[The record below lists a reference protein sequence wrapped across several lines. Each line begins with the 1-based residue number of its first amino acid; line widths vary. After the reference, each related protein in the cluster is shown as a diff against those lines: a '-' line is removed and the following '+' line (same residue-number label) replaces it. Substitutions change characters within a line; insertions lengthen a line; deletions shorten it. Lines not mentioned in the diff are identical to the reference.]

1 MTKSEARKLVAIM
14 FTDIVGYTAMMQSDE
29 AQAIRVRARHR
40 EVFEQLH
47 LAHQGK
53 IIQYYG
59 DGTLSIFESA
69 VQAATCAIQIQQQL
83 QKSNPV
89 VPLRIGLHLGDV
101 VFSSSEVYGD
111 GVNVASRVESMSVPG
126 AILLSAKLNEE
137 LRNQRHITTQSLG
150 KFTFKNVANPLEV
163 FAIANPGITVPAPA
177 ELKGKRQKTTKSIA
191 VLPLVNMS
199 ASAENEYFSDGMTE
213 EIINALTKI
222 KELKVTS
229 RTSSF
234 FFKNKKLPVS
244 EIGREL
250 NVSTILDG
258 SVRLAGNILRIT
270 VQLIDVTDDFH
281 FWSETFDRPL
291 EDVFAVQ
298 DEISLLIADRLREH
312 LGHFEIEESLVDSP
326 DVPAEV
332 YQNYLRSRYHLLKMS
347 KPDIEVGFSILRPI
361 LKNYPNYP
369 PAHLGMHM
377 GYTLLGVLG
386 LMPASEAFQLGK
398 PYLDRAIELDENL
411 PECQLQLSLISFL
424 QYWNIPK
431 SYQHINQALEIRPT
445 VDFYQTMASVLVAEG
460 KYKAATHYVTMAQEL
475 DPFSEIGYHLMGY
488 ILYCQEKYE
497 LAIEQFAQCLQLKA
511 DSRVPLQYWG
521 QGLLLQ
527 GKHQEGLAYFQNLAD
542 EPADLLKIG
551 GITLAQALLGN
562 TQAAQSGISQLEAA
576 LETDLMERATNLLI
590 LCHTVMGNHQAA
602 IGLLEQGVKQ
612 HLPLMVYQDVEP
624 ILKPLRKYPRFRE
637 LMQQVLGTKTA
648 FSGKKRKYKKSLLK
662 QGLLEDYRQQLLDLM
677 NTQQPHLNPNL
688 TLRNLAEL
696 LNIPANQMSQL
707 LNESFDQNFAEFI
720 NSYRLEAFKEKVAD
734 SSQRHLTILAL
745 AYDSG
750 FNSKTV
756 FNTFF
761 KKAMGQTPKAYWKA
775 MTQ

>member
-1 MTKSEARKLVAIM
+1 M
-14 FTDIVGYTAMMQSDE
+14 FTDIMGYTALMQSDE
-29 AQAIRVRARHR
+29 AQAIQVRTRHR
-40 EVFEQLH
+40 QVFEQLH
-47 LAHQGK
+47 RDHQGK

-69 VQAATCAIQIQQQL
+69 VQAATCAIQMQQQL
-83 QKSNPV
+83 QAGNPV
-89 VPLRIGLHLGDV
+89 VPIRIGLHLGDIV
-101 VFSSSEVYGD
+101 TSGTEVYGD
-111 GVNVASRVESMSVPG
+111 GVNVASRIESAGVSG

-137 LRNQRHITTQSLG
+137 LGNQRHIMTRSMG
-150 KFTFKNVANPLEV
+150 KFTFKNVTKPLEV
-163 FAIANPGITVPAPA
+163 FAIANPGLTVPTPA
-177 ELKGKRQKTTKSIA
+177 ELKGKRQQTTKSIA

-234 FFKNKKLPVS
+234 FFKNKQQSVS

-250 NVSTILDG
+250 NVSTILEG
-258 SVRLAGNILRIT
+258 SVRLAGNQMRIT
-270 VQLIDVTDDFH
+270 VQLIDVADDFH

-312 LGHFEIEESLVDSP
+312 LGHFEIEDSLVDSP
-326 DVPAEV
+326 EVPAEV

-361 LKNYPNYP
+361 LKSYPNYP
-369 PAHLGMHM
+369 LAHLGMHM

-386 LMPASEAFQLGK
+386 LMPAFEAFQLGK
-398 PYLDRAIELDENL
+398 PYLDRAIELDETL
-411 PECQLQLSLISFL
+411 PDCQLQLSWISFL
-424 QYWNIPK
+424 QEWDIPQ
-431 SYQHINQALEIRPT
+431 SYQHINRALEIRPT

-460 KYKAATHYVTMAQEL
+460 KYKAATHYVATAQEL

-497 LAIEQFAQCLQLKA
+497 PAIEQFAQCLQLKA
-511 DSRVPLQYWG
+511 DSRVPLLYWG
-521 QGLLLQ
+521 QALLLQ
-527 GKHQEGLAYFQNLAD
+527 GKPQEGLAFFQNLAD
-542 EPADLLKIG
+542 EPADLLKVG
-551 GITLAQALLGN
+551 GITLAQATLGN
-562 TQAAQSGISQLEAA
+562 HQAAQEGITQLEAA

-590 LCHTVMGNHQAA
+590 LCQTVMGNYEAA
-602 IGLLEQGVKQ
+602 LQLIERGVEQ
-612 HLPLMVYQDVEP
+612 HLPMMVYLDVEP
-624 ILKPLRKYPRFRE
+624 MLKPLRKYHRFRE
-637 LMQQVLGTKTA
+637 LMQQILGTKTA
-648 FSGKKRKYKKSLLK
+648 FSGKKRRYKKSLLK
-662 QGLLEDYRQQLLDLM
+662 QGVLEEYREQLLDLM
-677 NTQQPHLNPNL
+677 QTQQPHLNPEL
-688 TLRNLAEL
+688 TLRDLAEM

-707 LNESFDQNFAEFI
+707 LNEGFNQNFAEFI
-720 NSYRLEAFKEKVAD
+720 NSYRLEAFKEKVTD
-734 SSQRHLTILAL
+734 PSKRHLTILAL

>member
-1 MTKSEARKLVAIM
+1 M
-14 FTDIVGYTAMMQSDE
+14 FTDIVGYTTLMQSDE
-29 AQAIRVRARHR
+29 AQAIQVRTRHR
-40 EVFEQLH
+40 EVFERLH
-47 LAHQGK
+47 RDHQGK

-69 VQAATCAIQIQQQL
+69 VQSVACAIQMQQQL
-83 QKSNPV
+83 QAGKPV
-89 VPLRIGLHLGDV
+89 VPIRIGLHLGDI
-101 VFSSSEVYGD
+101 VFSDSEVYGD
-111 GVNVASRVESMSVPG
+111 GVNVASRIESMSVPG

-137 LRNQRHITTQSLG
+137 LSNQRHIMTRSMG
-150 KFTFKNVANPLEV
+150 KFTFKNVVQPLEV
-163 FAIANPGITVPAPA
+163 FAIANPGLTVPTPA
-177 ELKGKRQKTTKSIA
+177 ELKGKRQQTTKSIA

-234 FFKNKKLPVS
+234 FFKNKQQSVS

-250 NVSTILDG
+250 NVSTILEG
-258 SVRLAGNILRIT
+258 SVRLAGNQMRIT
-270 VQLIDVTDDFH
+270 VQLIDVADDFH

-312 LGHFEIEESLVDSP
+312 LGHFEIEDTLVDSP
-326 DVPAEV
+326 EVPAEV

-347 KPDIEVGFSILRPI
+347 KPDIEIGFEILRPI
-361 LKNYPNYP
+361 LSDYPNYP
-369 PAHLGMHM
+369 LAHLGMHM

-386 LMPASEAFQLGK
+386 LMPAFEAFQQGK
-398 PYLDRAIELDENL
+398 PYLDRAIELDETL
-411 PECQLQLSLISFL
+411 PDCQLQLSWISFL
-424 QYWNIPK
+424 QEWDLPK
-431 SYQHINQALEIRPT
+431 SYQHINRALEIRPT

-460 KYKAATHYVTMAQEL
+460 KYKAATHYVATAQEL

-497 LAIEQFAQCLQLKA
+497 PAIEQFAQCLRLKA
-511 DSRVPLQYWG
+511 DSRVPLLYWG
-521 QGLLLQ
+521 QALLLQ
-527 GKHQEGLAYFQNLAD
+527 GKHQDGLTFFQNLAD

-551 GITLAQALLGN
+551 GITLAQVLLGN
-562 TQAAQSGISQLEAA
+562 TQAAQEGISQLQAA
-576 LETDLMERATNLLI
+576 LETDMMERATNLLI
-590 LCHTVMGNHQAA
+590 LCQTVMGNYEAV

-612 HLPLMVYQDVEP
+612 HLPMMVYLDVEP
-624 ILKPLRKYPRFRE
+624 MLKPLRQYPRFHE
-637 LMQQVLGTKTA
+637 LMQQVLGTKTT
-648 FSGKKRKYKKSLLK
+648 FTGKKRKYKKSLLK
-662 QGLLEDYRQQLLDLM
+662 QGILEEYREQLLDLM
-677 NTQQPHLNPNL
+677 QTQQPHLNPDL
-688 TLRNLAEL
+688 TLRDLAEM

-707 LNESFDQNFAEFI
+707 LNEGFNQNFAEFI

-734 SSQRHLTILAL
+734 PSQRHLTILAL
-745 AYDSG
+745 SYDSG

-775 MTQ
+775 ITQ